1 MLDVDGSV
9 ELAERDEDAPYE
21 VIGLE
26 PAFFP
31 PGNSLHG
38 IPSAR
43 EIDLLPAP
51 APGCRS
57 PDQAMRTPRSVRASP
72 SSALT
77 TACEASSRKP
87 EATLICVIPGAVA
100 VGRYMHSMAPIFWQ
114 PVQELEGLKR

>member
-9 ELAERDEDAPYE
+9 ELAERDE
-21 VIGLE
+21 VIGLG
-26 PAFFP
+26 PAFLPPRQQPLRRMAFP
-31 PGNSLHG
+31 
-38 IPSAR
+38 AQE
-43 EIDLLPAP
+43 EIGRQLRAVDHLI
-51 APGCRS
+51 R
-57 PDQAMRTPRSVRASP
+57 RTPRSVRASP

-77 TACEASSRKP
+77 TACEASSRQP